1 MKKGGKTVLERLFH
15 LTERR
20 TNVRTEI
27 MAGLTTFMTM
37 AYILA
42 VNPSILSQT
51 GMDPNA
57 VFFATAV
64 AAGLVTIAMGVF
76 VNFPIALAPGMGLNA
91 YFAVVASANGGHF
104 SWQVAL
110 AAVFI
115 SGIIF
120 IILTVTK
127 VRQMLVEAV
136 PQGIK
141 TGITVGI
148 GLFIT
153 IIGLKL
159 SHILVAEI
167 HTSPDVVKTLG
178 DQGGF
183 ISSLHFWDWDLKFGQ
198 ITAPDTLTALIGLA
212 LIGFLMAKRIKGAL
226 LWGILA
232 TTLIGIPLGATN
244 ISNFKWALPDF
255 SNLAVGALDLKGA
268 FTTGIGTLILTFT
281 FVELFDTFG
290 TLVGTGQKAGLIDK
304 SGKSPAI
311 GKAMLVDAI
320 GVSFGA
326 LMGTSTVTAFVESA
340 AGIGEGGRTGLT
352 SVTTGVL
359 FLLSLILA
367 PLFIIIPDAAT
378 APALITV
385 GLLMMSGVKEVNFED
400 FTEALPAFLTIIMMP
415 FTYSIANGV
424 SAGIVFYTFLKVVTG
439 KFKEVHWLMW
449 ILTVLVLYRYIALAG
464 A

>member
-1 MKKGGKTVLERLFH
+1 MLERLFH
-15 LTERR
+15 LSERR

-27 MAGLTTFMTM
+27 VAGLTTFMTM

-64 AAGLVTIAMGVF
+64 AAGLVTMAMGLF

-91 YFAVVASANGGHF
+91 YFAVVASAHGGQF

-120 IILTVTK
+120 VILTVTK
-127 VRQMLVEAV
+127 IRQILVTAV
-136 PQGIK
+136 PAGIK
-141 TGITVGI
+141 SGITVGI

-159 SHILVAEI
+159 SHILVAEV
-167 HTSPDVVKTLG
+167 HTSSDVIKTMTA
-178 DQGGF
+178 QNGF
-183 ISSLHFWDWDLKFGQ
+183 VNSLHFWDWDLKFGN
-198 ITAPDTLTALIGLA
+198 ILAPDTLTALIGLA
-212 LIGFLMAKRIKGAL
+212 IIAFLMAKRVKGAL
-226 LWGILA
+226 LFGIII
-232 TTLIGIPLGATN
+232 TTLIGIPLKATN
-244 ISNFKWALPDF
+244 IADFHWALPNF

-290 TLVGTGQKAGLIDK
+290 TLVGTGKKAGLIDEE
-304 SGKSPAI
+304 GNSPAI
-311 GKAMLVDAI
+311 GKAMLVDAL

-326 LMGTSTVTAFVESA
+326 LMGTSTVTSFVESA

-352 SVTTGVL
+352 SVTTGAL

-367 PLFIIIPDAAT
+367 PIFIIVPDAAT

-385 GLLMMSGVKEVNFED
+385 GLLMMSGIKDINFDD
-400 FTEALPAFLTIIMMP
+400 FTEAIPAFLTIIMMP

-424 SAGIVFYTFLKVVTG
+424 SAGIVFYTFLKLTTG
-439 KFKEVHWLMW
+439 KVKEIHWMMW
-449 ILTVLVLYRYIALAG
+449 ILTILVIYRYVALAG
-464 A
+464 

>member
-1 MKKGGKTVLERLFH
+1 MLEKLFK
-15 LTERR
+15 LSERK
-20 TNVRTEI
+20 TNVRTEL

-42 VNPSILSQT
+42 VNPGILSGT
-51 GMDPNA
+51 GMDFNA

-64 AAGLVTIAMGVF
+64 AAGLVTIAMGLF

-91 YFAVVASANGGHF
+91 YFAVVASQHGGQF

-127 VRQMLVEAV
+127 IRQILVEAV

-141 TGITVGI
+141 SGITVGI

-159 SHILVAEI
+159 SHILVATV
-167 HTSPDVVKTLG
+167 HTSPDVVKTMS
-178 DQGGF
+178 QQNGF
-183 ISSLHFWDWDLKFGQ
+183 IDSLHFWDWDLKLGA
-198 ITAPDTLTALIGLA
+198 ITQHDTLVALIGLA
-212 LIGFLMAKRIKGAL
+212 IIAFLMAKKVKGAL
-226 LWGILA
+226 LYGIVI
-232 TTLIGIPLGATN
+232 TTLIGIP
-244 ISNFKWALPDF
+244 FKVTDLSHFSFALPKFDH
-255 SNLAVGALDLKGA
+255 LAVGALDLKGA

-311 GKAMLVDAI
+311 GRAMLVDAC

-352 SVTTGVL
+352 SVTTGLL
-359 FLLSLILA
+359 FLASLILA
-367 PLFIIIPDAAT
+367 PLFGLIPDAAT

-385 GLLMMSGVKEVNFED
+385 GLLMMSGIKDINFDD
-400 FTEALPAFLTIIMMP
+400 FSEALPAFLTIVMMP

-424 SAGIVFYTFLKVVTG
+424 SAGILFYTFLKVVTG
-439 KFKEVHWLMW
+439 KANKVHWMMYLLT
-449 ILTVLVLYRYIALAG
+449 ILVIYRYIALAAG
-464 A
+464 

>member
-1 MKKGGKTVLERLFH
+1 MLERLFK
-15 LTERR
+15 LSQRR
-20 TNVRTEI
+20 TDVRTEI

-64 AAGLVTIAMGVF
+64 SAGLVTIAMGLF

-91 YFAVVASANGGHF
+91 YFAVVASANGGQF

-120 IILTVTK
+120 VILTVTQI
-127 VRQMLVEAV
+127 RQILVEAV
-136 PQGIK
+136 PAGIK
-141 TGITVGI
+141 SGISVGI

-159 SHILVAEI
+159 SHILVAEV
-167 HTSPDVVKTLG
+167 HTSPDVVQTLSA
-178 DQGGF
+178 QNGF
-183 ISSLHFWDWDLKFGQ
+183 INSLHFWDWDLKFGS
-198 ITAPDTLTALIGLA
+198 ILAPDTLTALIGLGIIA
-212 LIGFLMAKRIKGAL
+212 FLMARKVKGAIL
-226 LWGILA
+226 YGIII
-232 TTLIGIPLGATN
+232 TTIIGIPLKATN
-244 ISNFKWALPDF
+244 IANFHWALPNF
-255 SNLAVGALDLKGA
+255 SHLAVGALDLKGA
-268 FTTGIGTLILTFT
+268 MTTGIGTLILTFT

-290 TLVGTGQKAGLIDK
+290 TLIGTGKKAGLIDEH
-304 SGKSPAI
+304 GNSPAI
-311 GKAMLVDAI
+311 GKAMLVDAVGI
-320 GVSFGA
+320 SFGA
-326 LMGTSTVTAFVESA
+326 LMGTSTITSYVESA
-340 AGIGEGGRTGLT
+340 AGVGEGGRTGLT

-359 FLLSLILA
+359 FLLALVLA
-367 PLFIIIPDAAT
+367 PIFIIIPDAAT

-385 GLLMMSGVKEVNFED
+385 GLLMMSGIKEIDFDD
-400 FTEALPAFLTIIMMP
+400 FTVALPAFLTIIMMP

-439 KFKEVHWLMW
+439 KFKDIHWMMW
-449 ILTVLVLYRYIALAG
+449 ILTALVIYRYVALSAG
-464 A
+464 

>member
-1 MKKGGKTVLERLFH
+1 MLERLFH
-15 LTERR
+15 LSERR

-64 AAGLVTIAMGVF
+64 AAGLITIAMGIF

-91 YFAVVASANGGHF
+91 YFAVVASQNGGQF

-120 IILTVTK
+120 IILTLTK

-141 TGITVGI
+141 SGITVGI

-159 SHILVAEI
+159 SHILVAEV
-167 HTSPDVVKTLG
+167 HTSPDVVKTLSA
-178 DQGGF
+178 QGGF
-183 ISSLHFWDWDLKFGQ
+183 ISHLAFWDWDLKFGN
-198 ITAPDTLTALIGLA
+198 IMAPDTLTALIGLA
-212 LIGFLMAKRIKGAL
+212 LIAFLMAKRVKGAL
-226 LWGILA
+226 LWGIIA

-244 ISNFKWALPDF
+244 IANFQWTLPNFDT
-255 SNLAVGALDLKGA
+255 LYIGALDLKGA
-268 FTTGIGTLILTFT
+268 FSAGIGTLVLTFT

-326 LMGTSTVTAFVESA
+326 LMGTSTTTAYVESA
-340 AGIGEGGRTGLT
+340 AGVGEGGRTGLT

-359 FLLSLILA
+359 FLLALVLA
-367 PLFIIIPDAAT
+367 PIFVIIPNAAT

-385 GLLMMSGVKEVNFED
+385 GLLMMSGVKDVDFDD

-424 SAGIVFYTFLKVVTG
+424 SAGIVFYTFLKLATG

-449 ILTVLVLYRYIALAG
+449 VLTALVIYRYVALGG

>member
-1 MKKGGKTVLERLFH
+1 MLERLFH
-15 LTERR
+15 LSERH

-64 AAGLVTIAMGVF
+64 AAGLVTIAMGLF

-91 YFAVVASANGGHF
+91 YFAVVASAHGGQF
-104 SWQVAL
+104 SWQIAL

-120 IILTVTK
+120 VILTVTK
-127 VRQMLVEAV
+127 IRQILVEAV
-136 PQGIK
+136 PAGIK
-141 TGITVGI
+141 SGITVGI

-159 SHILVAEI
+159 SHILVAEV
-167 HTSPDVVKTLG
+167 HTSPDVIKTLTA
-178 DQGGF
+178 QNGF
-183 ISSLHFWDWDLKFGQ
+183 VNSLHFWDWDLKFGN
-198 ITAPDTLTALIGLA
+198 ILAPDTLTALIGLA
-212 LIGFLMAKRIKGAL
+212 IIAFLMARKVKGAL
-226 LWGILA
+226 LYGIIL
-232 TTLIGIPLGATN
+232 TTLIGIPLKATN
-244 ISNFKWALPDF
+244 IASFHWALPNF

-290 TLVGTGQKAGLIDK
+290 TLVGTGKKAGLIDEN
-304 SGKSPAI
+304 GNSPAI
-311 GKAMLVDAI
+311 GKAMLVDALGI
-320 GVSFGA
+320 SFGA
-326 LMGTSTVTAFVESA
+326 LMGTSTITSFVESA

-352 SVTTGVL
+352 SVTTGSL
-359 FLLSLILA
+359 FLLALVFA
-367 PLFIIIPDAAT
+367 PIFIIIPDAAT

-385 GLLMMSGVKEVNFED
+385 GLIMMSGIKEINFD
-400 FTEALPAFLTIIMMP
+400 DITESLPAFLTIIMMP

-424 SAGIVFYTFLKVVTG
+424 SAGIVFYTFLKLTTG
-439 KFKEVHWLMW
+439 KVKEIHWMMW
-449 ILTVLVLYRYIALAG
+449 ILTALVIYRYVALAAG
-464 A
+464 

>member
-1 MKKGGKTVLERLFH
+1 MLEQFFH
-15 LTERR
+15 LKERK
-20 TNVRTEI
+20 TDVRTEI

-42 VNPSILSQT
+42 VNPGILSGT
-51 GMDPNA
+51 GMDFNA

-64 AAGLVTIAMGVF
+64 GAGFVTIAMGLF

-91 YFAVVASANGGHF
+91 YFAVVASQHGGQF

-110 AAVFI
+110 AAVFM

-127 VRQMLVEAV
+127 IRQLLVEAV

-159 SHILVAEI
+159 SHVLVATV
-167 HTSPDVVKTLG
+167 HTSSDVVKTLSA
-178 DQGGF
+178 QNGF
-183 ISSLHFWDWDLKFGQ
+183 IDMLHFWDWDLKLGN
-198 ITAPDTLTALIGLA
+198 ITAPDTALTFIGLFIIA
-212 LIGFLMAKRIKGAL
+212 ILMAKKVKGAL
-226 LWGILA
+226 LYGIIL
-232 TTLIGIPLGATN
+232 TTLIGIPMHVTD
-244 ISNFKWALPDF
+244 ISKLAAGKFLPDF
-255 SNLAVGALDLKGA
+255 SHLAVGALDLQGA

-311 GKAMLVDAI
+311 GKAMLVDAC
-320 GVSFGA
+320 GVSLGA
-326 LMGTSTVTAFVESA
+326 LLGTSTITAYVESA

-359 FLLSLILA
+359 FLAALVLA
-367 PLFIIIPDAAT
+367 PLFGIIPGAAT

-385 GLLMMSGVKEVNFED
+385 GLLMLTGIKEINFED
-400 FTEALPAFLTIIMMP
+400 FTEGLPAFLTIIMMP

-424 SAGIVFYTFLKVVTG
+424 SAGILFYTFLKVVTG
-439 KFKEVHWLMW
+439 KFKDVHWLMW
-449 ILTVLVLYRYIALAG
+449 ILTILVLYRYFALAAG
-464 A
+464 

>member
-1 MKKGGKTVLERLFH
+1 MLERLFH
-15 LTERR
+15 LSERR
-20 TNVRTEI
+20 TDVRTEI

-64 AAGLVTIAMGVF
+64 SAGLVTIAMGLF

-91 YFAVVASANGGHF
+91 YFAVVASANGGQF

-120 IILTVTK
+120 VILTVTK
-127 VRQMLVEAV
+127 IRQILVEAV
-136 PQGIK
+136 PTGIK
-141 TGITVGI
+141 SGISVGI

-159 SHILVAEI
+159 SHILVAEV
-167 HTSPDVVKTLG
+167 HTSPDVIKTLTA
-178 DQGGF
+178 QNGF
-183 ISSLHFWDWDLKFGQ
+183 VSSLHFWDWDLKFGS
-198 ITAPDTLTALIGLA
+198 ILAPDTLTALIGLA
-212 LIGFLMAKRIKGAL
+212 IISFLMAKKVKGSIL
-226 LWGILA
+226 YGIIL
-232 TTLIGIPLGATN
+232 TTLIGIPLKATN
-244 ISNFKWALPDF
+244 VANFHWALPDF
-255 SNLAVGALDLKGA
+255 SHLAVGALDLQGA
-268 FTTGIGTLILTFT
+268 MTTGIGTLILTFT

-290 TLVGTGQKAGLIDK
+290 TLIGTGKKAGLIDEH
-304 SGKSPAI
+304 GNSPAI
-311 GKAMLVDAI
+311 GKAMLVDALGI
-320 GVSFGA
+320 SFGA
-326 LMGTSTVTAFVESA
+326 LMGTSTITSYVESA
-340 AGIGEGGRTGLT
+340 AGVGEGGRTGLT

-359 FLLSLILA
+359 FLLALVLA
-367 PLFIIIPDAAT
+367 PIFIIIPDAAT

-385 GLLMMSGVKEVNFED
+385 GLLMMSGIKEIDFDD

-439 KFKEVHWLMW
+439 KFKEIHWMMW
-449 ILTVLVLYRYIALAG
+449 ILTALVIYRYIALAAG
-464 A
+464 

>member
-1 MKKGGKTVLERLFH
+1 MLERYFH
-15 LTERR
+15 LKERK
-20 TNVRTEI
+20 TDVRTEI

-42 VNPSILSQT
+42 VNPGILSGT
-51 GMDPNA
+51 GMDFNA

-64 AAGLVTIAMGVF
+64 GAGVVTLAMGLF

-91 YFAVVASANGGHF
+91 YFAVVASQHGGQF

-127 VRQMLVEAV
+127 VRQLLVEAV

-141 TGITVGI
+141 SGITVGI

-159 SHILVAEI
+159 SHILVATV
-167 HTSPDVVKTLG
+167 HTSADVVGVLSK
-178 DQGGF
+178 QNGF
-183 ISSLHFWDWDLKFGQ
+183 VDSLHFWDWDLKLGSINQHDMQLAF
-198 ITAPDTLTALIGLA
+198 IGLA
-212 LIGFLMAKRIKGAL
+212 IIGFLMAKRVKGAL
-226 LWGILA
+226 LYGIII
-232 TTLIGIPLGATN
+232 TTLIGIPLKVTD
-244 ISNFKWALPDF
+244 ISKFKFALPQF
-255 SNLAVGALDLKGA
+255 NHLAVGALDFNGA
-268 FTTGIGTLILTFT
+268 LTAGIGTLILTFT

-304 SGKSPAI
+304 EGKSPAI
-311 GKAMLVDAI
+311 GKAMLVDAF

-326 LMGTSTVTAFVESA
+326 LMGTSTITAFVESA

-352 SVTTGVL
+352 SVTTGIL

-367 PLFIIIPDAAT
+367 PFFILIPDGAT

-385 GLLMMSGVKEVNFED
+385 GLLMMSGVKEINFED
-400 FTEALPAFLTIIMMP
+400 FTESLPAFLTIVMMP

-424 SAGIVFYTFLKVVTG
+424 SAGIVFYTFLKLVTG
-439 KFKEVHWLMW
+439 KAKQIHWLMW
-449 ILTVLVLYRYIALAG
+449 ILTILVIYRYIALAG
-464 A
+464 G